1 MVQKEEIFVGI
12 DIGSSKI
19 ATVIAKREGDDHLS
33 IIGVGT
39 SQMTGLKKGVVSEI
53 EETVS
58 GISESIE
65 VAERM
70 AGVEISSASVNIN
83 GSGISSVNS
92 NGIVGVGRADQLI
105 TNEDVCRAQ
114 DAAQAVQISPNKEI
128 LHVFPRVYTI
138 DDQDGIKDP
147 VGMTGIRLEVETH
160 IVNVSSQA
168 LRNLEQCMAHAG
180 VKLQDIIVTPIAS
193 SKSITDKK
201 QRDLGCAVVDIGAA
215 TTGITIYEDGEL
227 FYTTV
232 LPIGGL
238 HITNDV
244 AIGLRTSIDI
254 AEKVK
259 IKYGHAYHKDVSEKD
274 TIDLSA
280 IDIKEDGVVSRRH
293 LSEIVEARF
302 EEILKLVRAE
312 FKKIGRESLLPAG
325 VILTGGAVK
334 MPGAEEKAK
343 EVLKL
348 PVTMGQPHKL
358 FGVTDKVYDPAMSAA
373 VGLVLYSYE
382 EASEGGSRNS
392 NGGDTFGKAVSVG
405 KRFFKQF
412 LP

>member
-19 ATVIAKREGDDHLS
+19 ATVIAKREGEEHLS
-33 IIGVGT
+33 VIGVGT
-39 SQMTGLKKGVVSEI
+39 SQMTGLKKGVVAEI

-65 VAERM
+65 IAERM
-70 AGVEISSASVNIN
+70 AGLEVSEVSININ
-83 GSGISSVNS
+83 GSGISSINS
-92 NGIVGVGRADQLI
+92 TGVVGVGRADKLI
-105 TNEDVCRAQ
+105 TTEDVARAQ

-138 DDQDGIKDP
+138 DDQEGIKDP
-147 VGMTGIRLEVETH
+147 VGMEGIRLEVETH

-168 LRNLEQCMAHAG
+168 LRNLEKCLNQAG
-180 VKLQDIIVTPIAS
+180 VKLRDIIVTPIAS
-193 SKSITDKK
+193 AKAITDKR
-201 QRDLGCAVVDIGAA
+201 QRDLGCAVVDIGAS
-215 TTGITIYEDGEL
+215 TTGITVYEDGEL

-259 IKYGHAYHKDVSEKD
+259 LKYGHAYHKDVSEKD
-274 TIDLSA
+274 TIDLSM

-293 LSEIVEARF
+293 LSEIIEARF
-302 EEILKLVRAE
+302 EEILKLIRE
-312 FKKIGRESLLPAG
+312 ELKKIGHEALLPAG

-348 PVTMGQPHKL
+348 PVELGQPHKL
-358 FGVTDKVYDPAMSAA
+358 FGITDKVYDPVMSAA
-373 VGLVLYSYE
+373 VGLVLYNYE
-382 EASEGGSRNS
+382 ESVEGGSKHIP
-392 NGGDTFGKAVSVG
+392 GGDTFGKAIHVG
-405 KRFFKQF
+405 KKFFKQF

>member
-19 ATVIAKREGDDHLS
+19 ATVIAKREGEEHLS
-33 IIGVGT
+33 VIGVGT
-39 SQMTGLKKGVVSEI
+39 SQMTGLKKGVISEL

-70 AGVEISSASVNIN
+70 AGLEVTSASININ
-83 GSGISSVNS
+83 GAGISSINS
-92 NGIVGVGRADQLI
+92 SGVVGVGRADQLI
-105 TNEDVCRAQ
+105 THEDIARAQ

-138 DDQDGIKDP
+138 DDQEGIKDP
-147 VGMTGIRLEVETH
+147 EGMTGIRLEVETH
-160 IVNVSSQA
+160 IVSVSTQA
-168 LRNLEQCMAHAG
+168 LRNLEQCLSLVG
-180 VKLQDIIVTPIAS
+180 IKLQDIIVTPIAS
-193 SKSITDKK
+193 AKAVTDKR
-201 QRDLGCAVVDIGAA
+201 QRDLGVAVVDMGAS
-215 TTGITIYEDGEL
+215 TTGITVYEDGEL

-259 IKYGHAYHKDVSEKD
+259 LKYGHAYHKVVSEKD
-274 TIDLSA
+274 SIDLSA
-280 IDIKEDGVVSRRH
+280 IDIKEDGVISRRH
-293 LSEIVEARF
+293 LAEIIEARF
-302 EEILKLVRAE
+302 EEILKIVHEEL
-312 FKKIGRESLLPAG
+312 KKIGRESLLPAG
-325 VILTGGAVK
+325 IVLTGGTVK
-334 MPGAEEKAK
+334 MPGVEEKAK
-343 EVLKL
+343 EVLRL
-348 PVTMGQPHKL
+348 PVTIGQPHNL
-358 FGVTDKVYDPAMSAA
+358 FGVTDKVYDPTMSTA
-373 VGLVLYSYE
+373 VGLVLYNYE
-382 EASEGGSRNS
+382 EASENGSKHVP
-392 NGGDTFGKAVSVG
+392 GGDFLDKLFLLI
-405 KRFFKQF
+405 KKFFKQF